1 MINLIVYLLNAT
13 FLSKTLL
20 FKILSLNFTF
30 PLVCH
35 ILLSYCWSQELFKGS
50 FCRCTFLHPTSL
62 SGVGADLSTDKGG
75 CLLSFPFACL
85 PKKWL
90 NFSQFEFY
98 WESEKDIPFP
108 EPVTVAIMVIVGSG
122 YFSPF
127 ELNVLISIVCERH
140 SFCFHC
146 DAVKHRHQ
154 TLILDWGHLRA
165 VSVVHLVKKAPI
177 IPDKSFYFPMP
188 FYLLCLYRY
197 LSFLCQ
203 ELSHSVS
210 YIVPSTMRYQ
220 SSLCLLV
227 WL

>member
-20 FKILSLNFTF
+20 FKSLNFTF

-35 ILLSYCWSQELFKGS
+35 ILLSYCWSQEPFKGS

-127 ELNVLISIVCERH
+127 ELNVLISIVCERL

-146 DAVKHRHQ
+146 EAQ
-154 TLILDWGHLRA
+154 TSDTHPWLRTPTCCLCCSPGKKSTYYSRQIIL
-165 VSVVHLVKKAPI
+165 
-177 IPDKSFYFPMP
+177 FPHA
-188 FYLLCLYRY
+188 
-197 LSFLCQ
+197 FLPP
-203 ELSHSVS
+203 LF
-210 YIVPSTMRYQ
+210 I
-220 SSLCLLV
+220 
-227 WL
+227 